1 MAQDF
6 CFGIQCADDL
16 NTSTLLPNYITPA
29 KGEKSLYDKIKIHL
43 ANTAEWI
50 YTTFIDRSVANGEN
64 REEFVDVFQPL
75 LIAESLRRALPSL
88 DLVLTP
94 NGFAVTS
101 TSNLTPASAQR
112 VAALRDE
119 LIDIRDLAIRRWLV
133 DARMPEAANTA
144 QSEFFSKSLFC
155 DFNIID
161 LVGESLGESLPR
173 SAWER
178 FLALRQRALE
188 VQTQIESLYIG
199 PDLMRE
205 LCLKNYQI
213 RYSDED
219 IESRTKFIIS
229 PLGQVASKLIQIIS
243 NAIVNKNMLFDQR
256 WALVEIVD
264 FIRKHPEDFEIW
276 HNSPIAEIFNP
287 PIFHNEK
294 KSAGFFF

>member
-6 CFGIQCADDL
+6 CFGIQCDDDL
-16 NTSTLLPNYITPA
+16 IASTLLPNYITPA

-64 REEFVDVFQPL
+64 REEFVEVFQPM

-112 VAALRDE
+112 VAALHEE
-119 LIDIRDLAIRRWLV
+119 LIDVRDLAIRRWLQ
-133 DARMPEAANTA
+133 DARMPKAANTA

-155 DFNIID
+155 DLDILD
-161 LVGESLGESLPR
+161 LVGESLGDSLPR

-188 VQTQIESLYIG
+188 VQGEIERKWIG
-199 PDLMRE
+199 PELMRE

-219 IESRTKFIIS
+219 TESRTKFIIS
-229 PLGQVASKLIQIIS
+229 PQGNVAMNLLQIIS
-243 NAIVNKNMLFDQR
+243 NAIVNKKMLFDQR

-264 FIRKHPEDFEIW
+264 FIRKHPQDFEIW
-276 HNSPIAEIFNP
+276 HNSPISETFNP